1 MSHKNIFKAGS
12 ICLNYGSSWV
22 LVPWSSLA
30 GVVVLAIRIS
40 SSSGALPKMVIEL
53 KIFFEN
59 YLSCSRLLSEIKKLI
74 QAIFHPKPRL

>member
-22 LVPWSSLA
+22 VVPWSSLA

-40 SSSGALPKMVIEL
+40 SSSGALPKMVIKL
-53 KIFFEN
+53 KIF
-59 YLSCSRLLSEIKKLI
+59 LLLKSCSRLLSEIKKLI